1 MATPHEPDPYD
12 IAFEE
17 LIEARGQ
24 TAFVVRAGQVLR
36 IIDLGDS
43 RSPT

>member
-17 LIEARGQ
+17 LIPARGQ
-24 TAFVVRAGQVLR
+24 METEGPRRAA
-36 IIDLGDS
+36 
-43 RSPT
+43 

>member
-1 MATPHEPDPYD
+1 MGTPHEPDPYD

-17 LIEARGQ
+17 LIPARGQ

-36 IIDLGDS
+36 IIDVPGS